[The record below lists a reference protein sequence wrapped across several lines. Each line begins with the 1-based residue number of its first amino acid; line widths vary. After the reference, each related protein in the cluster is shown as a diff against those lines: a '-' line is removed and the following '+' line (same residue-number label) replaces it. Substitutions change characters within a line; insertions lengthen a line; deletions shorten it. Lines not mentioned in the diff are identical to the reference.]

1 MQKAV
6 LGNSYAVWLNYIAGS
21 YFFHAWRP
29 AAATRCRIF
38 SASMEAYWRKSDLEN
53 NMHWRE
59 AMFPKPTPLI
69 CAFTVV
75 TGLFGSSAPAG
86 PPTLIVQWSAALLQG
101 VRDSRLG
108 PPMVSRALA
117 IAHTC
122 MYDAWAA
129 YDNQAIGTVLG
140 GTLRRPAQERR
151 PENVETAISYAAYR
165 CAVNLFPGDKA
176 TVFDPLMTQ
185 FKLDPANITT
195 DTSTPTGIGN
205 VAAAAVIASRANDG
219 ANQNGDLTPSGVP
232 YADYTNYR
240 AINAPSGVPVIP
252 ATVTDVN
259 LWQPLQYT
267 DATGTFVTQQYL
279 GPYWGRVKPFALKSG
294 DQFRALAAQRGPA
307 RSGDPEFITQARAL
321 IDLSANLTDAQK
333 MIAEYWADGPRS
345 ETPPGHWA
353 LFAQFVSARDR
364 NKLDEDV
371 RLFFAMSNA
380 VFDAGIAA
388 WDAKAAFNSVRPVT
402 AIPFLFA
409 GQQIRCWG
417 GPGAGTI
424 TTDGR
429 NWIPYQAATF
439 PTPPFPEFISGHS
452 TFSAAAAEVPRR
464 FTHKDA
470 FGASVSFAPG
480 TSKYEPGFSPKADVT
495 LSWGTFSE
503 AADEAGVSRR
513 YGGIHFEAGDL
524 AGRTIGRLAGR
535 QAWEHARELWD
546 GGKKNDSSKDR
557 GESN

>member
-1 MQKAV
+1 M
-6 LGNSYAVWLNYIAGS
+6 
-21 YFFHAWRP
+21 
-29 AAATRCRIF
+29 C
-38 SASMEAYWRKSDLEN
+38 
-53 NMHWRE
+53 
-59 AMFPKPTPLI
+59 PKPIPLI
-69 CAFTVV
+69 CSFAVV
-75 TGLFGSSAPAG
+75 TGLFGAPAAADS
-86 PPTLIVQWSAALLQG
+86 PTLVVQWNAALLQG

-108 PPMVSRALA
+108 PPMVARALA

-140 GTLRRPAQERR
+140 GTLRRPAQERL
-151 PENVETAISYAAYR
+151 PENVESAISYAAYR

-176 TVFDPLMTQ
+176 TVFDPLMAQ
-185 FKLDPANITT
+185 LKLDPANTST
-195 DTSTPTGIGN
+195 DTSTPPGIGN

-219 ANQNGDLTPSGVP
+219 SNQSGSLTPSGVP
-232 YADYTNYR
+232 YADYTNYKPV
-240 AINAPSGVPVIP
+240 NGPSGVPVIP

-267 DATGTFVTQQYL
+267 DATGAFVTQAYL
-279 GPYWGRVKPFALKSG
+279 GPYWGRVKPFALTSG
-294 DQFRALAAQRGPA
+294 EQFRALVAQRGPM
-307 RSGDPEFITQARAL
+307 RSDSPEFVSQARAL
-321 IDLSANLTDAQK
+321 IDLSANLTEAQK
-333 MIAEYWADGPRS
+333 MIAEYWADGPNS

-364 NKLDEDV
+364 NSLDEDV
-371 RLFFAMSNA
+371 RLFFALSNA

-388 WDAKAAFNSVRPVT
+388 WDAKVAFDSVRPIT

-409 GQQIRCWG
+409 GQQIHCWG
-417 GPGAGTI
+417 GPGAGVI

-429 NWIPYQAATF
+429 NWVPYQAATF
-439 PTPPFPEFISGHS
+439 PTPPFPEFLSGHS
-452 TFSAAAAEVPRR
+452 TFSAAAAEVLLR

-470 FGASVSFAPG
+470 FGASMTFAPG
-480 TSKYEPGFSPKADVT
+480 TSKYEPGFSPKTNVT

-524 AGRTIGRLAGR
+524 AGRALGRVVGR
-535 QAWEHARELWD
+535 QAWEHAQELWD
-546 GGKKNDSSKDR
+546 GGKKNESKDR
-557 GESN
+557 AESN